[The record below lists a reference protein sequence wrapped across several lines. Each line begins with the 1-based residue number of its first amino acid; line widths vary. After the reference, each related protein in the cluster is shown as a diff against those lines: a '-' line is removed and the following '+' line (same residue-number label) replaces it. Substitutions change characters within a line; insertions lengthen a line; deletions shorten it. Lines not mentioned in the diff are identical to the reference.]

1 MSLSTLEFPVLVLSF
16 IPLFKCVYYGKTYL
30 VCITVTCI
38 LLRNEWNCYKYLMM
52 SLYL

>member
-1 MSLSTLEFPVLVLSF
+1 MSVSTLDFPVLVLRILF
-16 IPLFKCVYYGKTYL
+16 IPLFKCMYYGKTYL

-52 SLYL
+52 S